1 MVNVKPVQLGKNT
14 RMSFSHINEVL
25 DMPNLIEIQKN
36 SYDWF
41 LKEGL
46 KEVFDDVS
54 GITDFN
60 GNLVLD
66 FVNYKLDEKPN
77 YTVTE
82 CKERDATYAAALR
95 VTARLLN
102 KETGERE
109 EISKIVPQLKP
120 GATVSLQRNDAMY
133 IVTEYGAVNLMGLS
147 VSDRAKK
154 LISIA
159 HPKFR
164 EGLTLQAKALGLI
177 KE

>member
-1 MVNVKPVQLGKNT
+1 M
-14 RMSFSHINEVL
+14 
-25 DMPNLIEIQKN
+25 
-36 SYDWF
+36 
-41 LKEGL
+41 
-46 KEVFDDVS
+46 
-54 GITDFN
+54 
-60 GNLVLD
+60 
-66 FVNYKLDEKPN
+66 
-77 YTVTE
+77 
-82 CKERDATYAAALR
+82 
-95 VTARLLN
+95 
-102 KETGERE
+102 
-109 EISKIVPQLKP
+109 PQLKP

>member
-66 FVNYKLDEKPN
+66 FVNYKLDEKSLSSN
-77 YTVTE
+77 
-82 CKERDATYAAALR
+82 LR
-95 VTARLLN
+95 KNHDGIRVR
-102 KETGERE
+102 
-109 EISKIVPQLKP
+109 
-120 GATVSLQRNDAMY
+120 
-133 IVTEYGAVNLMGLS
+133 
-147 VSDRAKK
+147 
-154 LISIA
+154 
-159 HPKFR
+159 
-164 EGLTLQAKALGLI
+164 
-177 KE
+177 

>member
-1 MVNVKPVQLGKNT
+1 MSINT
-14 RMSFSHINEVL
+14 TLEVDLTGQACSEAIGSRQFSGTGGQADTTIGTQMSKGGRS
-25 DMPNLIEIQKN
+25 
-36 SYDWF
+36 F
-41 LKEGL
+41 L
-46 KEVFDDVS
+46 
-54 GITDFN
+54 
-60 GNLVLD
+60 
-66 FVNYKLDEKPN
+66 
-77 YTVTE
+77 
-82 CKERDATYAAALR
+82 ALYS
-95 VTARLLN
+95 TARVLN

-164 EGLTLQAKALGLI
+164 ESLTLQAKALGLI